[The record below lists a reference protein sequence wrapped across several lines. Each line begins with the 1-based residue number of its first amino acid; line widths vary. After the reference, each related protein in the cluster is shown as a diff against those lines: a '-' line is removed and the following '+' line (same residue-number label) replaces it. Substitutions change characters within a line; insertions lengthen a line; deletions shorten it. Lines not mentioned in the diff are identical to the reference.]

1 MPTPETG
8 DHDILVKVSATA
20 LNRAD
25 TLQRKG
31 LYPPPPGES
40 SVLGLEIAG
49 TVVSCGTAVSRWK
62 PGDRVCGLLGGGG
75 YAEYASI
82 HEEMAIPVP
91 KGLSF
96 AEAAAIPEVY
106 LTAFQ
111 ALDWLA
117 ELQTG
122 ELVLIHA
129 GASGVGTAAIQI
141 AREKGAR
148 VWVTASAKKHSV
160 CLELGAEKA
169 IDYKKESFEEIIR
182 NETEGKGVNVIVDF
196 LAAPYFQMN
205 LNSLAPDGRL
215 IMLALMGGIKTE
227 SVNLA
232 PILRNRIQVK
242 GSTLRARD
250 LAYKIRLTRDF
261 LAFAGNKFE
270 TGNLKPVI
278 DSIFGLSEVREAHQR
293 MEANLNSGKI
303 VLSLENLTA

>member
-1 MPTPETG
+1 MT
-8 DHDILVKVSATA
+8 K
-20 LNRAD
+20 
-25 TLQRKG
+25 
-31 LYPPPPGES
+31 
-40 SVLGLEIAG
+40 
-49 TVVSCGTAVSRWK
+49 WK
-62 PGDRVCGLLGGGG
+62 PGDKVCGLLAGGG
-75 YAEYASI
+75 YAEYAAI
-82 HEEMAIPVP
+82 HEDMAMPVP
-91 KGLSF
+91 PNLSF
-96 AEAAAIPEVY
+96 QEAAAIPEVY

-117 ELQTG
+117 QLQTG
-122 ELVLIHA
+122 ELVFIHA

-148 VWVTASAKKHSV
+148 VWVTASAQKHSV

-169 IDYKKESFEEIIR
+169 IDYKKESFEKVIHQA
-182 NETEGKGVNVIVDF
+182 TEGRGVNIIIDF

-215 IMLALMGGIKTE
+215 IMLALMGGIKAE

-232 PILRNRIQVK
+232 PILRNRIQVR
-242 GSTLRARD
+242 GSTLRARE

-261 LAFAGNKFE
+261 RAFASNKFT
-270 TGNLKPVI
+270 TGKLKPVI
-278 DSIFGLSEVREAHQR
+278 DSIFDISDVQEAHKR